1 MLLIIMCILMIIFIF
16 TLNIYIKQV
25 RLKKVFSFKLESLIM
40 ILFCIL
46 VILSV
51 VWLSLCV
58 NTLYYI
64 QIKDAPIEQR
74 FIKIQNSII
83 NGEVNTIEKCES
95 IIAEYQTC
103 KSDLKTISYFKQ
115 NYDIIRWWLDLAM
128 L

>member
-16 TLNIYIKQV
+16 TLNTYIKQV

-40 ILFCIL
+40 ILFFIL
-46 VILSV
+46 AILFF

-74 FIKIQNSII
+74 LIKIQNSII

-103 KSDLKTISYFKQ
+103 KSDLETISYFKE